1 MLYNNPS
8 GAVLVEYSSGI
19 TIDGV
24 IMLSPAGY
32 AVVAGEAGQLVIR
45 NIRSFSS
52 KGNGDAI
59 DLFCCQY
66 ALVDGHLDDSIAIY
80 SHRLDYL
87 SLWVRTETPWTTL
100 RSGTLCLITTSRKG
114 CIAINPGDS
123 NFISNV
129 YIEDVREEDFR
140 LGQVVNMRVMFNAK
154 YNTPPGRGIANV
166 TIKNLSYNG
175 THANPPILVGHDE
188 DRNTTGVTFE
198 NLAVNSKQISDSMQ
212 KPA

>member
-1 MLYNNPS
+1 LSVPSSKTVYLTGGAILTARVSFVNVTNSILRGCGVLYNNPS

-24 IMLSPAGY
+24 IMLGPAGY

-80 SHRLDYL
+80 SHRLDYYGNISNIIQNS
-87 SLWVRTETPWTTL
+87 SLWADVAHPIVM
-100 RSGTLCLITTSRKG
+100 GTHG
-114 CIAINPGDS
+114 
-123 NFISNV
+123 
-129 YIEDVREEDFR
+129 
-140 LGQVVNMRVMFNAK
+140 
-154 YNTPPGRGIANV
+154 NTMDDV
-166 TIKNLSYNG
+166 TI
-175 THANPPILVGHDE
+175 
-188 DRNTTGVTFE
+188 RNIVLDHHE
-198 NLAVNSKQISDSMQ
+198 PQRLHCNQSRRQQLHLECLY
-212 KPA
+212 